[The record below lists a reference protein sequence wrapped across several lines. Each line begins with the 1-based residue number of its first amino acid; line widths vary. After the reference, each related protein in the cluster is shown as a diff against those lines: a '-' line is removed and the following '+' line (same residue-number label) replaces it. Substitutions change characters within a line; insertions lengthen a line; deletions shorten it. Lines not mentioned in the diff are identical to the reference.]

1 MVRLLLAGKSDQRP
15 DQSLTLYQP
24 TYNCPGESP
33 EERRAF
39 AFFQTATVPNM
50 TGFFDS
56 CLWKDLILPMSHS
69 ERAVIHAVVALATL
83 HEDLQLRGAPL
94 SRENLANR
102 RQKFA
107 VSQYG
112 RSLSALNERRYS
124 QDPKLRDTILTCCLL
139 FVAIDV
145 IRGQYDSALLHLKNG
160 LAIIEEEC
168 QHSHEGSGVVHT
180 AAEKTLLA
188 IITRLETQSVF
199 FGPPPGTDFAMS
211 FPSNG
216 LGGTYF
222 RTVHEVQVALDRLL
236 ANSIRF
242 FAAVYRFPVK
252 DRVARLHPGLS
263 DAQSKLIAQLREF
276 RRQLDMSMTHW
287 LHPTSLKEQR
297 GLDLIILH
305 HISFSILVKTLLCGD
320 DQSVYNDYSSSFQ
333 QMVNLSNKISQS
345 FKDESNS
352 SLRPT
357 LILDMGIIPSLFFV
371 CWKCRDFDLRYQALS
386 VLEEWPHREG
396 IWDSRLFSIFAR
408 QVIQLE
414 KAAMDASKNPGSWS
428 NIPQDHSLEVSQDQ
442 SHVILRYQ
450 TQEPGEQVLKQE
462 IVIPLDED
470 D

>member
-1 MVRLLLAGKSDQRP
+1 M
-15 DQSLTLYQP
+15 
-24 TYNCPGESP
+24 N
-33 EERRAF
+33 
-39 AFFQTATVPNM
+39 
-50 TGFFDS
+50 GFFDS

-107 VSQYG
+107 IGQYG
-112 RSLSALNERRYS
+112 RSLAALNERRYS
-124 QDPKLRDTILTCCLL
+124 QDPKLRDIILTCCLL

-145 IRGQYDSALLHLKNG
+145 LRGQYDPALLHLKNG
-160 LAIIEEEC
+160 LAIVEEER
-168 QHSHEGSGVVHT
+168 QHFHEGSGVVRS

-199 FGPPPGTDFAMS
+199 FGPPPGTDSTLS
-211 FPSNG
+211 FLHER

-222 RTVHEVQVALDRLL
+222 RAVQEVQVASDRIL
-236 ANSIRF
+236 ANSVRF
-242 FAAVYRFPVK
+242 FAAVSRFPVE

-263 DAQSKLIAQLREF
+263 DAQSKLIAQYREF
-276 RRQLDMSMTHW
+276 RQQLDMSMTHC

-297 GLDLIILH
+297 GLDLIVLH
-305 HISFSILVKTLLCGD
+305 HISFSILVETLLCGE
-320 DQSVYNDYSSSFQ
+320 DQSIYNDYSSSFQ
-333 QMVNLSNKISQS
+333 QMLALSNKISQS
-345 FKDESNS
+345 FQDESNS
-352 SLRPT
+352 GTRPT
-357 LILDMGIIPSLFFV
+357 LLLDMGIIPSLFLI
-371 CWKCRDFDLRYQALS
+371 CWKCRDFDLRHQALN

-414 KAAMDASKNPGSWS
+414 KEAMAASSNPGSWS
-428 NIPQDHSLEVSQDQ
+428 DIPQDHSLEVSKDQ

-450 TQEPGEQVLKQE
+450 THNPGKGVLKQE
-462 IVIPLDED
+462 RIIPLDD
-470 D
+470 DE